1 VHPADAVGRLIG
13 DNRNPAFAPSME
25 TPMSNTTSGHG
36 TSAGKIPG
44 DGSASGSDILA
55 RAYKKATWRLIP
67 FIFICYLFNY
77 LDRVNVGFAKLEMLD
92 ALKLSETVYGLG
104 AGIFF
109 LGYVSFGVPSN
120 LILHKLGARRWIA
133 IMMIVWGALSACMMF
148 VSTPLE
154 FYVLRFFTG
163 VAEAGFFPG
172 MVLYFTK
179 WFPAHK
185 RGHVMALF
193 MSAIPVSGLIGGPLS
208 GWMLSH
214 FSAGQ
219 GGLDGWQWLF
229 LLQGLPTVILG
240 VAVMFYLND
249 SLAQANWLTPE
260 EKAAMQAA
268 LEADEQARQSSR
280 HAVHSFA
287 HVVRHAHV
295 WMLGIIYFSIQ
306 MGVYAINFWLPSI
319 IKSLGFQSATTVG
332 WLSAIPYLFAGVFMV
347 LVGRS
352 ADRRRERRLHLA
364 VPMLM
369 ALAGLLL
376 AANFSSNPL
385 IVMIGLTFAT
395 MGALTGLPMFWP
407 LPAAFLGSAAAAGG
421 LALINS
427 LGQVAGFVS
436 PFLVGWI
443 KDMTGS
449 TDVALYILSS
459 VLLIGAILVMLVP
472 ARLVNR

>member
-1 VHPADAVGRLIG
+1 MTTIA
-13 DNRNPAFAPSME
+13 S
-25 TPMSNTTSGHG
+25 TPG
-36 TSAGKIPG
+36 
-44 DGSASGSDILA
+44 ASLLEG
-55 RAYKKATWRLIP
+55 AYRKATWRLIP
-67 FIFICYLFNY
+67 FIFVCYFFNY

-92 ALKLSETVYGLG
+92 ALQLSETVYGLG

-109 LGYVSFGVPSN
+109 IGYVTFGVPSN

-133 IMMIVWGALSACMMF
+133 VMMMTWGALSACMLF
-148 VSTPLE
+148 VSTPVE

-185 RGHVMALF
+185 RGQVMALF

-219 GGLDGWQWLF
+219 GGMAGWQWLF
-229 LLQGLPTVILG
+229 LLQGIPTVLLG
-240 VAVMFYLND
+240 VAVLFYLND
-249 SLAQANWLTPE
+249 SLAQAPWLTAE
-260 EKAAMQAA
+260 EKTAMQTA
-268 LEADEQARQSSR
+268 LDEDEAQRSSGT
-280 HAVHSFA
+280 HAVHSFGA
-287 HVVRHAHV
+287 VLRDWHV
-295 WMLGIIYFSIQ
+295 WMLGFIYFSIQ

-319 IKSLGFQSATTVG
+319 IKSLGFDSATTVG

-352 ADRRRERRLHLA
+352 ADRRRERRWHLSA
-364 VPMLM
+364 PLLM

-376 AANFSSNPL
+376 AANFSDNVVL
-385 IVMIGLTFAT
+385 VMVGLSLAT

-407 LPAAFLGSAAAAGG
+407 LPAAFLGSAAAAAG

-427 LGQVAGFVS
+427 MGQIAGFLS

-443 KDMTGS
+443 KDATGS
-449 TDVALYILSS
+449 TDMALYILST
-459 VLLIGAILVMLVP
+459 VLFIGAMLVLVVP

>member
-1 VHPADAVGRLIG
+1 MSTIASTPG
-13 DNRNPAFAPSME
+13 PSLL
-25 TPMSNTTSGHG
+25 
-36 TSAGKIPG
+36 
-44 DGSASGSDILA
+44 DG
-55 RAYKKATWRLIP
+55 AYRKATWRLIP
-67 FIFICYLFNY
+67 FIFVCYFFNY

-92 ALKLSETVYGLG
+92 ALQLSETVYGLG

-109 LGYVSFGVPSN
+109 IGYVTFGVPSN

-133 IMMIVWGALSACMMF
+133 VMMMTWGALSACMLF
-148 VSTPLE
+148 VSTPVE

-185 RGHVMALF
+185 RGQVMALF

-219 GGLDGWQWLF
+219 GGMDGWQWLF
-229 LLQGLPTVILG
+229 LLQGIPTVLLG
-240 VAVMFYLND
+240 VAVLFYLND
-249 SLAQANWLTPE
+249 SLAQAPWLTAE
-260 EKAAMQAA
+260 EKTAMQKA
-268 LEADEQARQSSR
+268 LDEDEAQRSSGT
-280 HAVHSFA
+280 HAVHSFGA
-287 HVVRHAHV
+287 VLRDWHV
-295 WMLGIIYFSIQ
+295 WMLGFIYFSIQ

-319 IKSLGFQSATTVG
+319 IKSLGFESATTVG

-352 ADRRRERRLHLA
+352 ADRRRERRWHLSA
-364 VPMLM
+364 PLLM

-376 AANFSSNPL
+376 AANFSDNVVL
-385 IVMIGLTFAT
+385 VMIGLSLAT

-407 LPAAFLGSAAAAGG
+407 LPAAFLGSAAAAAG

-427 LGQVAGFVS
+427 MGQIAGFLS

-443 KDMTGS
+443 KDATGS
-449 TDVALYILSS
+449 TDMALYILST
-459 VLLIGAILVMLVP
+459 VLFIGAMLVLVVP

>member
-1 VHPADAVGRLIG
+1 MSTIA
-13 DNRNPAFAPSME
+13 S
-25 TPMSNTTSGHG
+25 TPG
-36 TSAGKIPG
+36 
-44 DGSASGSDILA
+44 ASLLEG
-55 RAYKKATWRLIP
+55 AYRKATWRLIP
-67 FIFICYLFNY
+67 FIFVCYFFNY

-92 ALKLSETVYGLG
+92 ALQLSETVYGLG

-109 LGYVSFGVPSN
+109 IGYVTFGVPSN

-133 IMMIVWGALSACMMF
+133 VMMMTWGALSACMLF
-148 VSTPLE
+148 VSTPVE

-185 RGHVMALF
+185 RGQVMALF

-219 GGLDGWQWLF
+219 GGMDGWQWLF
-229 LLQGLPTVILG
+229 LLQGIPTVLLG
-240 VAVMFYLND
+240 VAVLFYLND
-249 SLAQANWLTPE
+249 SLAQAPWLTAE
-260 EKAAMQAA
+260 EKTAMQTA
-268 LEADEQARQSSR
+268 LDEDEAQRSSGT
-280 HAVHSFA
+280 HAVHSFGA
-287 HVVRHAHV
+287 VLRDWHV
-295 WMLGIIYFSIQ
+295 WMLGFIYFSIQ

-319 IKSLGFQSATTVG
+319 IKSLGFESATTVG

-352 ADRRRERRLHLA
+352 ADRRRERRWHLSA
-364 VPMLM
+364 PLLM

-376 AANFSSNPL
+376 AANFSDNVIL
-385 IVMIGLTFAT
+385 VMVGLSLAT

-407 LPAAFLGSAAAAGG
+407 LPAAFLGSAAAAAG

-427 LGQVAGFVS
+427 MGQIAGFLS

-443 KDMTGS
+443 KDATGS
-449 TDVALYILSS
+449 TDMALYILST
-459 VLLIGAILVMLVP
+459 VLFIGAMLVLVVP

>member
-1 VHPADAVGRLIG
+1 MADIT
-13 DNRNPAFAPSME
+13 E
-25 TPMSNTTSGHG
+25 TYMSTGM
-36 TSAGKIPG
+36 SAGAARPVDGIADPG
-44 DGSASGSDILA
+44 VLERGY
-55 RAYKKATWRLIP
+55 RKATWRLIP

-92 ALKLSETVYGLG
+92 ALHLSETVYGLG

-109 LGYVSFGVPSN
+109 VGYVLSGVPSN
-120 LILHKLGARRWIA
+120 LILHRLGARRWIA
-133 IMMIVWGALSACMMF
+133 VMMILWGGLSAAMLL
-148 VSTPLE
+148 VNGPAS
-154 FYVLRFFTG
+154 FYLLRFLTG

-172 MVLYFTK
+172 MVYYFSA
-179 WFPAHK
+179 WFPSRK
-185 RGHVMALF
+185 RGQVMALF

-208 GWMLSH
+208 GWMLGH
-214 FSAGQ
+214 FTAGQ
-219 GGLDGWQWLF
+219 AGLAGWQWLF
-229 LLQGLPTVILG
+229 LLQGVPTVLLG
-240 VAVMFYLND
+240 IGVFFYLAD
-249 SLAQANWLTPE
+249 GLQGAHFLTPD

-268 LEADEQARQSSR
+268 LDADEQERRTSS

-287 HVVRHAHV
+287 SVLRNGHV
-295 WMLGIIYFSIQ
+295 WMLGVIYFSIQ

-319 IKSLGFQSATTVG
+319 IKALGFANPVTVG
-332 WLSAIPYLFAGVFMV
+332 WLSALPYLCAGVFMV

-352 ADRRRERRLHLA
+352 ADARRERRWHLS
-364 VPMLM
+364 VPMAM
-369 ALAGLLL
+369 ALVGLLL
-376 AANFSSNPL
+376 AANFSHNVL
-385 IVMIGLTFAT
+385 IVMLGLTLAT

-443 KDMTGS
+443 KDATGS
-449 TDVALYILSS
+449 VDVALYILSG
-459 VLLIGAILVMLVP
+459 VLLAGAVLVMLVP

>member
-1 VHPADAVGRLIG
+1 MSTIA
-13 DNRNPAFAPSME
+13 S
-25 TPMSNTTSGHG
+25 TPGASLL
-36 TSAGKIPG
+36 
-44 DGSASGSDILA
+44 DG
-55 RAYKKATWRLIP
+55 AYRKATWRLIP
-67 FIFICYLFNY
+67 FIFVCYFFNY

-92 ALKLSETVYGLG
+92 ALQLSETVYGLG

-109 LGYVSFGVPSN
+109 IGYVTFGVPSN

-133 IMMIVWGALSACMMF
+133 VMMMTWGALSACMLF
-148 VSTPLE
+148 VSTPVE

-185 RGHVMALF
+185 RGQVMALF

-219 GGLDGWQWLF
+219 GGMDGWQWLF
-229 LLQGLPTVILG
+229 LLQGIPTVLLG
-240 VAVMFYLND
+240 VAVLFYLND
-249 SLAQANWLTPE
+249 SLAQAPWLTAE
-260 EKAAMQAA
+260 EKMAMQTA
-268 LEADEQARQSSR
+268 LDEDEAQRSSGT
-280 HAVHSFA
+280 HAVHSFGA
-287 HVVRHAHV
+287 VLRDWHV
-295 WMLGIIYFSIQ
+295 WMLGFIYFSIQ

-319 IKSLGFQSATTVG
+319 IKSLGFESATTVG

-352 ADRRRERRLHLA
+352 ADRRRERRWHLSA
-364 VPMLM
+364 PLLM

-376 AANFSSNPL
+376 AANFSDNVIL
-385 IVMIGLTFAT
+385 VMVGLSLAT

-407 LPAAFLGSAAAAGG
+407 LPAAFLGSAAAAAG

-427 LGQVAGFVS
+427 MGQIAGFLS

-443 KDMTGS
+443 KDATGS
-449 TDVALYILSS
+449 TDMALYILST
-459 VLLIGAILVMLVP
+459 VLFIGAMLVLVVP

>member
-1 VHPADAVGRLIG
+1 MDTNNNIL
-13 DNRNPAFAPSME
+13 E
-25 TPMSNTTSGHG
+25 TSMSNSTS
-36 TSAGKIPG
+36 SAQSGGAYADPG
-44 DGSASGSDILA
+44 ILE
-55 RAYKKATWRLIP
+55 RGYRKATWRLIP

-109 LGYVSFGVPSN
+109 VGYVTSGVPSN

-133 IMMIVWGALSACMMF
+133 VMMILWGALSAAMMF
-148 VSTPLE
+148 VTSPVS
-154 FYVLRFFTG
+154 FYGLRFLTG

-172 MVLYFTK
+172 IVFYFTH
-179 WFPAHK
+179 WFPSRK
-185 RGHVMALF
+185 RGQVMAMF
-193 MSAIPVSGLIGGPLS
+193 MSAIPVSGLVGGPLS

-214 FSAGQ
+214 FAGGQ
-219 GGLDGWQWLF
+219 GGLAGWQWLF
-229 LLQGLPTVILG
+229 LLQGLPTVLLG
-240 VAVMFYLND
+240 VGVLFLLSD
-249 SLAQANWLTPE
+249 GLQQATWLSPE
-260 EKAAMQAA
+260 EKTAMKAA
-268 LEADEQARQSSR
+268 LDDDEAGRRASS
-280 HAVHSFA
+280 HAVHSFS
-287 HVVRHAHV
+287 HVLRNGHV
-295 WMLGIIYFSIQ
+295 WMLGLIYFSIQ

-319 IKSLGFQSATTVG
+319 IKALGVSSAATVG
-332 WLSAIPYLFAGVFMV
+332 WLSALPYLFAGVFMV

-352 ADRRRERRLHLA
+352 ADARRERRWHLSL
-364 VPMLM
+364 PLLM
-369 ALAGLLL
+369 ALVGLLM
-376 AANFSSNPL
+376 AAHFSSNIV
-385 IVMIGLTFAT
+385 IVMIGLTLAT

-443 KDMTGS
+443 KDATGS
-449 TDVALYILSS
+449 TDIALYILST
-459 VLLIGAILVMLVP
+459 VLLVGALLVMVVP

>member
-1 VHPADAVGRLIG
+1 MSTIA
-13 DNRNPAFAPSME
+13 S
-25 TPMSNTTSGHG
+25 TPG
-36 TSAGKIPG
+36 
-44 DGSASGSDILA
+44 ASLLEG
-55 RAYKKATWRLIP
+55 AYRKATWRLIP
-67 FIFICYLFNY
+67 FIFVCYFFNY

-92 ALKLSETVYGLG
+92 ALQLSETVYGLG

-109 LGYVSFGVPSN
+109 IGYVTFGVPSN

-133 IMMIVWGALSACMMF
+133 VMMMTWGALSACMLF
-148 VSTPLE
+148 VSTPVE

-185 RGHVMALF
+185 RGQVMALF

-219 GGLDGWQWLF
+219 GGMDGWQWLF
-229 LLQGLPTVILG
+229 LLQGIPTVLLG
-240 VAVMFYLND
+240 VAVLFYLND
-249 SLAQANWLTPE
+249 SLAQAPWLTAE
-260 EKAAMQAA
+260 EKTAMQTA
-268 LEADEQARQSSR
+268 LDEDEAQRSSGT
-280 HAVHSFA
+280 HAVHSFGA
-287 HVVRHAHV
+287 VLRDWHV
-295 WMLGIIYFSIQ
+295 WMLGFIYFSIQ

-319 IKSLGFQSATTVG
+319 IKSLGFESAKTVG

-352 ADRRRERRLHLA
+352 ADRRRERRWHLSA
-364 VPMLM
+364 PLLM

-376 AANFSSNPL
+376 AANFSDNVVL
-385 IVMIGLTFAT
+385 VMIGLSLAT

-407 LPAAFLGSAAAAGG
+407 LPAAFLGSAAAAAG

-427 LGQVAGFVS
+427 MGQIAGFLS

-443 KDMTGS
+443 KDATGS
-449 TDVALYILSS
+449 TDMALYILST
-459 VLLIGAILVMLVP
+459 VLFIGAMLVLVVP

>member
-1 VHPADAVGRLIG
+1 MSTIA
-13 DNRNPAFAPSME
+13 S
-25 TPMSNTTSGHG
+25 TPG
-36 TSAGKIPG
+36 
-44 DGSASGSDILA
+44 ASLLEG
-55 RAYKKATWRLIP
+55 AYRKATWRLIP
-67 FIFICYLFNY
+67 FIFVCYFFNY

-92 ALKLSETVYGLG
+92 ALQLSETVYGLG

-109 LGYVSFGVPSN
+109 IGYVTFGVPSN

-133 IMMIVWGALSACMMF
+133 VMMMTWGALSACMLF
-148 VSTPLE
+148 VSTPVE

-185 RGHVMALF
+185 RGQVMALF

-219 GGLDGWQWLF
+219 GGMAGWQWLF
-229 LLQGLPTVILG
+229 LLQGIPTVLLG
-240 VAVMFYLND
+240 VAVLFYLND
-249 SLAQANWLTPE
+249 SLAQAPWLTSE
-260 EKAAMQAA
+260 EKTAMQTA
-268 LEADEQARQSSR
+268 LDEDEAQRSSGT
-280 HAVHSFA
+280 HAVHSFGA
-287 HVVRHAHV
+287 VLRDWHV
-295 WMLGIIYFSIQ
+295 WMLGFIYFSIQ

-319 IKSLGFQSATTVG
+319 IKSLGFESATTVG

-352 ADRRRERRLHLA
+352 ADRRRERRWHLSA
-364 VPMLM
+364 PLLM

-376 AANFSSNPL
+376 AANFSDNVVL
-385 IVMIGLTFAT
+385 VMIGLSLAT

-407 LPAAFLGSAAAAGG
+407 LPAAFLGSAAAAAG

-427 LGQVAGFVS
+427 MGQIAGFLS

-443 KDMTGS
+443 KDATGS
-449 TDVALYILSS
+449 TDMALYILST
-459 VLLIGAILVMLVP
+459 VLFIGAMLVLVVP